1 MFELSVVVD
10 GLTISAVLH
19 AREPISQYP
28 TLIALHG
35 GAYTSGY
42 FTVAGSAVGVR
53 PRRTGSEL

>member
-10 GLTISAVLH
+10 GLTISAVH

-35 GAYTSGY
+35 GAYTTGY

-53 PRRTGSEL
+53 PRKQDLSYE